1 MPIILT
7 REYLI
12 AVVVAI
18 VVAAVAKRA
27 GLRGGLWSLSTV
39 VIIITLWAL
48 GLNPLGFAVSVGGW
62 IMFLATVLV
71 GRVVKAIVTAVI

>member
-18 VVAAVAKRA
+18 VVAAIAKRA
-27 GLRGGLWSLSTV
+27 GLRRDLWLLSTV
-39 VIIITLWAL
+39 VIILTLWAL
-48 GLNPLGFAVSVGGW
+48 GLNPLGFAVSFGGW